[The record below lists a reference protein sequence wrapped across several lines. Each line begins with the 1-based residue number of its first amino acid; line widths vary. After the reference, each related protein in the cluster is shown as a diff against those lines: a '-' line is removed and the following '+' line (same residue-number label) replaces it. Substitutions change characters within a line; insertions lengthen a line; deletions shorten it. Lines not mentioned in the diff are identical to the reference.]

1 MASQQSID
9 IDVDPRLQERHWF
22 LSRIV
27 WLIMLALVIVAL
39 AGLTGSGGTLSRQQ
53 VTLGTAELDIPRVGR
68 WSATDHLTVKVDQP
82 ADNGI
87 EILVPA
93 KFGEVFAVEAVS
105 PSPSSVIATAEGHL
119 YSFDS
124 SPAPGERSVVFS
136 IRPSQILLPSHMG
149 RFEVNGARTADLP
162 IVVLP

>member
-39 AGLTGSGGTLSRQQ
+39 LGLTGSGGTLSRQQ
-53 VTLGTAELDIPRVGR
+53 VTLATAELDIPRVGR
-68 WSATDHLTVKVDQP
+68 WSATDDLTVKVDQP

-105 PSPSSVIATAEGHL
+105 PTPPRSLRRPRAICIRSIPRPTPVSGAW
-119 YSFDS
+119 S
-124 SPAPGERSVVFS
+124 SPFVRARSCCPPTWAVS
-136 IRPSQILLPSHMG
+136 R
-149 RFEVNGARTADLP
+149 
-162 IVVLP
+162 